1 MRKFYP
7 LIIAFIFA
15 LLYLYSLT
23 TLEPLKKT
31 EQQSAGFFYI
41 LPGPIAKITTLDYD
55 GLAADYLMLKIQS
68 YYGGTLERT
77 ERPRVTE
84 AEWRW
89 MYDVLT
95 VATDLDPYFFD
106 PYYFANSFFTWDAH
120 MVKETNTLLTKGNRF
135 RDWDWLPAFYIG
147 FNEFYF
153 LHDNAKAS
161 EYLMQSSKKPGAAPF
176 LASLAVRLAY
186 KSSRTEI
193 AIMFLQQTIK
203 ESKDKVERETF
214 EKRLKTLQRIFFL
227 EKAIT
232 FFKTKQGSNPASLQD
247 LIAQDVVS
255 RIPQDPYGG
264 KFYIDTDG
272 SVKTT
277 SDLR

>member
-1 MRKFYP
+1 MHKLYP
-7 LIIAFIFA
+7 LIIAILFVT
-15 LLYLYSLT
+15 LYLFSLT
-23 TLEPLKKT
+23 MLEPLKKA
-31 EQQSAGFFYI
+31 EQQSAGLYCI
-41 LPGPIAKITTLDYD
+41 LPSPITKIATLDYD
-55 GLAADYLMLKIQS
+55 GLASDYLMLKIQS

-77 ERPRVTE
+77 ELPRVTE

-135 RDWDWLPAFYIG
+135 RDWDWLPSFYIG

-186 KSSRTEI
+186 NASRTEI
-193 AIMFLQQTIK
+193 AIMFLQQTIDGT
-203 ESKDKVERETF
+203 KDKLERETL

-227 EKAIT
+227 EKAVAT
-232 FFKTKQGSNPASLQD
+232 FKTMQGSDPGSLDD
-247 LIAQDVVS
+247 LIAQGVVS

-277 SDLR
+277 SDMR

>member
-7 LIIAFIFA
+7 LIIAFLFA
-15 LLYLYSLT
+15 SLYLYSLT
-23 TLEPLKKT
+23 ALEPLKKT
-31 EQQSAGFFYI
+31 EQQGAGFFYI

-55 GLAADYLMLKIQS
+55 GLAADYLMLNIQS

-106 PYYFANSFFTWDAH
+106 PYYFANSIFTWEAQ

-135 RDWDWLPAFYIG
+135 RDWDWLPSFYLG

-161 EYLMQSSKKPGAAPF
+161 EYLMQSSKKSGAAPL

-186 KSSRTEI
+186 KASRTEV
-193 AIMFLQQTIK
+193 AIMFLQQTI
-203 ESKDKVERETF
+203 EGTKDKREREML
-214 EKRLKTLQRIFFL
+214 ENRLKTLQRIFFL
-227 EKAIT
+227 EKAVAA
-232 FFKTKQGSNPASLQD
+232 FKTKQRGNPSSLQD
-247 LIAQDVVS
+247 LIVHGVVS

-264 KFYIDTDG
+264 KFYIDIDG

-277 SDLR
+277 SDMR

>member
-1 MRKFYP
+1 MRKFYS

-23 TLEPLKKT
+23 ELVPFKKT
-31 EQQSAGFFYI
+31 EQQSAGLFYI

-68 YYGGTLERT
+68 YYGGALERT

-84 AEWRW
+84 PEWLW

-95 VATDLDPYFFD
+95 VATELDPYFFD

-120 MVKETNTLLTKGNRF
+120 MVKETNTLLAKGNRF
-135 RDWDWLPAFYIG
+135 RDWDWLPSFYMG

-161 EYLMQSSKKPGAAPF
+161 EYLMQSSKKPGADPF
-176 LASLAVRLAY
+176 LPSLAVRLAY
-186 KSSRTEI
+186 KASRTEI
-193 AIMFLQQTIK
+193 AIMFLQQTI
-203 ESKDKVERETF
+203 EGTKDKVEREAF
-214 EKRLKTLQRIFFL
+214 EKRLKALQRILFL
-227 EKAIT
+227 EKAVAVY
-232 FFKTKQGSNPASLQD
+232 KTKLGAVPGSLKD
-247 LIAQDVVS
+247 LIDQGVVK
-255 RIPQDPYGG
+255 RIPQDPYSGE
-264 KFYIDTDG
+264 FFIDKDG
-272 SVKTT
+272 AVKTT